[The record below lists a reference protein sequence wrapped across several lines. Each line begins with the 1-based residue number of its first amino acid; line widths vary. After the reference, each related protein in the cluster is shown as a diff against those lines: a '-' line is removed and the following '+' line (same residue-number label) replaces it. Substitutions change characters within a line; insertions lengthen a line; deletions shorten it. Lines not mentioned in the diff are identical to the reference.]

1 MPTKT
6 NAKTNAKASGFP
18 LEFLYGGKAI
28 PESLVLR
35 GMKDLE
41 RELTRQFQADRRIE
55 IEAAGHIQKTREV
68 WLQPYAQDE
77 RLRQAVAGLSGID
90 ARLGKQKLAPPKLK
104 ADKQRIFTGSIGATV
119 TPPYNYQ
126 WTWNSTSGSPS
137 LSVTA
142 DRNTGRMSFSIHN
155 GERDASGTARAA
167 LGIYFR
173 PATETGILRLS
184 SNPAFNYH
192 WWTLCQFASAHSD
205 AFIGLY
211 VGRYTLSGDFD
222 GAPVNQQ
229 ISLWNDDSWWSGA
242 GGHLGSSSGFPLF
255 AQFNVDR
262 RHYYALW
269 VWCGGRASGAG
280 FGSPFWGSAA
290 GARLNVTVPWIFW
303 ELFS

>member
-119 TPPYNYQ
+119 TPPIQLPMDMEQHQ
-126 WTWNSTSGSPS
+126 W
-137 LSVTA
+137 
-142 DRNTGRMSFSIHN
+142 
-155 GERDASGTARAA
+155 
-167 LGIYFR
+167 
-173 PATETGILRLS
+173 
-184 SNPAFNYH
+184 
-192 WWTLCQFASAHSD
+192 Q
-205 AFIGLY
+205 
-211 VGRYTLSGDFD
+211 
-222 GAPVNQQ
+222 PVPQCDCRQ
-229 ISLWNDDSWWSGA
+229 K
-242 GGHLGSSSGFPLF
+242 HRK
-255 AQFNVDR
+255 NVLQHPQR
-262 RHYYALW
+262 R
-269 VWCGGRASGAG
+269 
-280 FGSPFWGSAA
+280 
-290 GARLNVTVPWIFW
+290 T
-303 ELFS
+303 